1 MKWNASFKP
10 VIAFIALMFICHELH
25 ELIHTSI
32 AYWQCG
38 CWGERDF
45 NVWTVCKACP
55 STVNTVWATLAGPL
69 LTYSLIWSGWW
80 LMSPHHSIARRSVGF
95 ALVWANVP
103 FARLITVLMK
113 GGDEG
118 VIARAIVG
126 QPKLSSLAWSV
137 ELIVIL
143 MLILPAF
150 IRSWKLLLPNRRLYV
165 FISFLIIPMLLE
177 YTLMHKLGG
186 SLLKQSVLDQQ
197 VILGSPLLV
206 LVWNIVWLSIIL
218 LTASSLTL
226 MLKEEKMVQR
236 PVKPLP
242 VKI

>member
-69 LTYSLIWSGWW
+69 LTYALIWSGWW

-126 QPKLSSLAWSV
+126 TAKAIQFSLVSGV
-137 ELIVIL
+137 DCHFDVDT
-143 MLILPAF
+143 
-150 IRSWKLLLPNRRLYV
+150 SCV
-165 FISFLIIPMLLE
+165 HSFLEIVVAKSPPVCLYIIPHHT
-177 YTLMHKLGG
+177 YAFRVY
-186 SLLKQSVLDQQ
+186 S
-197 VILGSPLLV
+197 
-206 LVWNIVWLSIIL
+206 N
-218 LTASSLTL
+218 A
-226 MLKEEKMVQR
+226 
-236 PVKPLP
+236 
-242 VKI
+242 